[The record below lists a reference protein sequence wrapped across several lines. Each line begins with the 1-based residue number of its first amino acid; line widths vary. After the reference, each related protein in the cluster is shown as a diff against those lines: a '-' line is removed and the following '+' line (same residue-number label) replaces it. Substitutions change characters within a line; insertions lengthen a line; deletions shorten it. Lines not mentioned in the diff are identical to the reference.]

1 MKSGMG
7 LVLLLLG
14 DLFLLL
20 YLPANHRRY
29 VLCIID
35 LFVSYL
41 DESSGFTTFFFLFEN
56 LSIIYAGC
64 LLA

>member
-1 MKSGMG
+1 MG

-20 YLPANHRRY
+20 YLSAKHRRY

-41 DESSGFTTFFFLFEN
+41 DESCGFTTFFFLF
-56 LSIIYAGC
+56 
-64 LLA
+64 

>member
-1 MKSGMG
+1 MS

-20 YLPANHRRY
+20 YLSAKHRRY

-41 DESSGFTTFFFLFEN
+41 DESCGFTTFFFSFLK
-56 LSIIYAGC
+56 I
-64 LLA
+64 